1 MPAFVGSPDAEGP
14 YNVVAVFAPN
24 GIPLDAFQALGDAG
38 FSADECSLLAREGAG
53 HDPDPDT
60 LELKPH
66 YDAPEVSG
74 QEALRMAGGAAEE
87 GLIGTAAG
95 TALGLIAG
103 AVALA
108 IPGVGPAI
116 GIGIWGYVVGG
127 ATIGTASGMFASSV
141 SHRWEIR
148 YRDLVRQGR
157 ILVGAHVAGTD
168 RALRA
173 VAVLREF
180 DPEDV
185 EVFDGDGNLHEL
197 SV

>member
-1 MPAFVGSPDAEGP
+1 MAAFLTSPDASGP

-24 GIPLDAFQALGDAG
+24 GIPLDAFRALGDAG
-38 FSADECSLLAREGAG
+38 FSADECSLIAREGAG
-53 HDPDPDT
+53 HDPDPGT

-66 YDAPEVSG
+66 FDAPEVSG
-74 QEALRMAGGAAEE
+74 QEALRMAGDAAGE
-87 GLIGTAAG
+87 GLVGAAAG
-95 TALGLIAG
+95 TALGLVAG

-127 ATIGTASGMFASSV
+127 ATIGTASGVFASSV

-157 ILVGAHVAGTD
+157 VLVGAHVAGTD

-180 DPEDV
+180 GPEDL

-197 SV
+197 SD